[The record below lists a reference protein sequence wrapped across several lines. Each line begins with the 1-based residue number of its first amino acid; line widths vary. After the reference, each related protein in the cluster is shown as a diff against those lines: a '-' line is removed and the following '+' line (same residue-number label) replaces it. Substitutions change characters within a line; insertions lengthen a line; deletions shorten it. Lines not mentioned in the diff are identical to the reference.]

1 MLICP
6 PPPCLLVRISQ
17 SNPSD
22 RNRRPHEHAVDAR
35 DMGGQGWVFPEQEG
49 WVVYDKAVHGELEAE
64 ILERVKDMDPIWV
77 RVVDSQGKPKVN

>member
-1 MLICP
+1 M
-6 PPPCLLVRISQ
+6 
-17 SNPSD
+17 
-22 RNRRPHEHAVDAR
+22 
-35 DMGGQGWVFPEQEG
+35 FPEQEG